1 MSTMAGY
8 FKGMEKRNT
17 DIRYGLII
25 DVVAKNEN
33 YKSLG
38 RTFDRNFAAEILE
51 EKFEEERKK

>member
-1 MSTMAGY
+1 MSTVAGY

-25 DVVAKNEN
+25 VVAKNEN